1 MMLAQATLVQGF
13 NEAKCM
19 ISHEVDE
26 D

>member
-1 MMLAQATLVQGF
+1 MLAQATLVQGF